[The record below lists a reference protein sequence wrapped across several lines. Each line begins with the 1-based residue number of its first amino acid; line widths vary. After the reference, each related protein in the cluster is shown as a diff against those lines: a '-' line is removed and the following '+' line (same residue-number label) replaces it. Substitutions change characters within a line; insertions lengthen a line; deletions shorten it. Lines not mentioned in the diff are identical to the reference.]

1 MMLKDLPPESQKQL
15 VGRAAEDLG
24 KMHRQAFSFFER
36 TRIFALV
43 SNGAGSLLVFAVAF
57 ALLAAG
63 KPLWPLIFPVGL
75 FALGSGVA
83 GFISLRSVIAFD
95 NGHRETWN
103 ITREMMENRLD
114 VAEFSRQKFEA
125 NAPQSRAEFG
135 TELLIA
141 TFVTFVLAVLA
152 TLGVMIVY

>member
-1 MMLKDLPPESQKQL
+1 M
-15 VGRAAEDLG
+15 
-24 KMHRQAFSFFER
+24 
-36 TRIFALV
+36 
-43 SNGAGSLLVFAVAF
+43 
-57 ALLAAG
+57 LAAG

-141 TFVTFVLAVLA
+141 SFVTFVLGVLA
-152 TLGVMIVY
+152 TLGVVIVF